1 MWVCFPPPCCWRLS
15 SLVWGCRI
23 LRIRPEWGGVPHWRT
38 IWGESACDDVLFVD
52 FWLVIR
58 FGVLFLDECNWVTW
72 CALWVNFSSSEILR
86 MYLPEFMEVRLRILL
101 LIWNICID
109 LDLTNQQINFGFSK
123 AKLMV
128 LEKVKEGSSLVKQSK

>member
-1 MWVCFPPPCCWRLS
+1 M
-15 SLVWGCRI
+15 
-23 LRIRPEWGGVPHWRT
+23 
-38 IWGESACDDVLFVD
+38 
-52 FWLVIR
+52 
-58 FGVLFLDECNWVTW
+58 TW

-101 LIWNICID
+101 LIWIICID